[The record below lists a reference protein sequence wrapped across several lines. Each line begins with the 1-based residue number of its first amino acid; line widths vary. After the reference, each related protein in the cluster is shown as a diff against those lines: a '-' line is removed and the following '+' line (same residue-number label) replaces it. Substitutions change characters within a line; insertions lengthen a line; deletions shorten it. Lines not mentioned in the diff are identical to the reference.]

1 MILTI
6 ILLVIASVA
15 NVLMDL
21 SSESVLKGYWD
32 KNISWKNKYKLGKKE
47 NGPAFPGSTTIFVWI
62 TDGWHLMQM
71 IFHTSWQ
78 LAIAIQIDRWFIA
91 FVTIKVIFS
100 ICFEIIY
107 SRLKNRR

>member
-6 ILLVIASVA
+6 VLLVVASIA
-15 NVLMDL
+15 NVIMDL

-47 NGPAFPGSTTIFVWI
+47 DGPAFPGSTTIFVWT

-78 LAIAIQIDRWFIA
+78 LAIAIQFSYWFYYFIL
-91 FVTIKVIFS
+91 IKIIFS
-100 ICFEIIY
+100 GVFELIY
-107 SRLKNRR
+107 SRFKTKQ